1 MHRMLWTTHGR
12 EAEGTTPRNRRLC
25 WQVGVL
31 LLLFKE
37 GFKMTLL
44 LLMLSLG
51 PHTHLAT
58 SSSLLCLRRYLLI
71 LFYFLVTL
79 FNLYVLAY
87 TQVHLVESLT
97 VFH

>member
-1 MHRMLWTTHGR
+1 MHRMLWTTHRR
-12 EAEGTTPRNRRLC
+12 EAEGTTRRNMRLC

-37 GFKMTLL
+37 GFKMTPL

-51 PHTHLAT
+51 PRTHLVT
-58 SSSLLCLRRYLLI
+58 SSSLLCLRWYLLI
-71 LFYFLVTL
+71 LFYFLATL
-79 FNLYVLAY
+79 FNLYVLDY
-87 TQVHLVESLT
+87 TQVHLVKSLN